1 MASRKTEPEPFP
13 VLGTPTGYRDS
24 WEADDSAVIQA
35 QIAEYERLLVAA
47 REAAAPHRR
56 GKRVA
61 PGEPRQPT
69 SPDDRIA
76 TDP

>member
-13 VLGTPTGYRDS
+13 VRGTTTGYRDR
-24 WEADDSAVIQA
+24 WETNDEAIIEA
-35 QIAEYERLLVAA
+35 QIAERERLTVAA

-69 SPDDRIA
+69 SPDYRIA